1 MNWKRSSDMI
11 IAQILEAC
19 IDGASKTRIVYQCNL
34 NFTTVNPYLDLLKDR
49 GLIAASSGPRAVF
62 KTTES
67 GLDLMKSLKQH
78 HCEICKLRSQIED
91 AVASGRSMSVKNDA
105 SSAY

>member
-34 NFTTVNPYLDLLKDR
+34 NFTTVNPYLDLLADR
-49 GLIAASSGPRAVF
+49 GLIAASSCPRARF
-62 KTTES
+62 KTTAS
-67 GLDLMKSLKQH
+67 GLELMERLKQH
-78 HCEICKLRSQIED
+78 HCEISKLRSQIED
-91 AVASGRSMSVKNDA
+91 ASASGRSVSIKNDA
-105 SSAY
+105 SSAC